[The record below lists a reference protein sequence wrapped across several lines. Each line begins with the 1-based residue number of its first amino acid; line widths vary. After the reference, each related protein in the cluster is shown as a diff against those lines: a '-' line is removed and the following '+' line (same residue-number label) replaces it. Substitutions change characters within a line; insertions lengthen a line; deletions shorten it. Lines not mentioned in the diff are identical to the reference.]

1 MKYFNSKTIS
11 GTTIAAIQ
19 PKVEE
24 ELKKIGGDLKKHT
37 Y

>member
-11 GTTIAAIQ
+11 ETTIAAIQ
-19 PKVEE
+19 PKVE